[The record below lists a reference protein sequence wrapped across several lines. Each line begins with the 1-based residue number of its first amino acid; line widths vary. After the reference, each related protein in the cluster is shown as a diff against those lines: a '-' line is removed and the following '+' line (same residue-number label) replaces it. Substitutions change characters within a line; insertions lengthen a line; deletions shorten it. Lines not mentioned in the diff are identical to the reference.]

1 MDTFLAQAIDIWENT
16 GSGGA
21 TCNVAGP
28 CTFCDGLIVVS
39 NILTL
44 LFQIAIPIAVA
55 VVVWGALKL
64 MFAGGSAEKVSG
76 AKKTMTSAIV
86 GIIIV
91 FAVVVILRTLFHILS
106 GSPDFPW
113 ESITCQ
119 S

>member
-1 MDTFLAQAIDIWENT
+1 MNTFLAQAINIWEGT

-28 CTFCDGLIVVS
+28 CTFCDGLVVTS

-55 VVVWGALKL
+55 MIVWGALRL
-64 MFAGGSAEKVSG
+64 MFAAGSPDRVGSA
-76 AKKTMTSAIV
+76 KKIMTSAVV

-91 FAVVVILRTLFHILS
+91 LAAVVILRTLFHFLS

-113 ESITCQ
+113 ESITC
-119 S
+119 SA

>member
-1 MDTFLAQAIDIWENT
+1 MNTFLAQAINIWEGT
-16 GSGGA
+16 GLGGE

-28 CTFCDGLIVVS
+28 CNFCDGLIVVS

-44 LFQIAIPIAVA
+44 LFEIAIPIAVA
-55 VVVWGALKL
+55 MIVWGAIRL
-64 MFAGGSAEKVSG
+64 MFAGGSTERVSS
-76 AKKTMTSAIV
+76 ARKIITSAVV